1 MNFDQIVGPIFA
13 IIMLEYPL
21 IILSWLLIK
30 SGIVKIN
37 RIKSFIYNEHDR
49 KRDIIALI
57 TLLIIIV
64 VLFILMIFPIILI
77 IVPKFFSNLPLT
89 LRLFILFGLLII
101 YVPIYAL
108 FCGFFGG
115 LRDVVRAG
123 GSASNVV
130 QQLQGYIY
138 EALEINQEKKNNN
151 IKK

>member
-21 IILSWLLIK
+21 IILLWLMIK
-30 SGIVKIN
+30 SGMAKIN
-37 RIKSFIYNEHDR
+37 RIKSLKYNEND
-49 KRDIIALI
+49 KDRDISTLI
-57 TLLIIIV
+57 ILLIIIM
-64 VLFILMIFPIILI
+64 VLFILITFPILFV
-77 IVPKFFSNLPLT
+77 IVPKLLFNLPLL
-89 LRLFILFGLLII
+89 LRLFILVGLLII

-108 FCGFFGG
+108 FFGFFGG

-123 GSASNVV
+123 ASASNVI

-138 EALEINQEKKNNN
+138 EALEINREKNNN